1 MWPSAE
7 ALAAYLVENPEAV
20 RGKDVLELGAGLGV
34 PGLVAAALGAERVV
48 LSDSR
53 NEYLDVMRGNVEKNG
68 LGNCTVALLDF
79 TTCLSEI
86 EAVFD
91 VVLGSDI
98 MYDVDS
104 SATLPVALLQLL
116 RPGGRFHNCSF
127 DSREGREGVRGE
139 REEGDTCRRDRR
151 TRHIRGS
158 DLVCIDVEFSQ
169 QDFM

>member
-1 MWPSAE
+1 MYVAGFGWRVWPSAE

-79 TTCLSEI
+79 TTCLSQI

-151 TRHIRGS
+151 TRHIR
-158 DLVCIDVEFSQ
+158 
-169 QDFM
+169 